1 MRLQSL
7 SFLFPKTRINSVH
20 QNLGSKEHYPSLGA
34 PPPLISPKAPHHLTV
49 PPTTLWNP
57 ASLIDTPAD
66 SRRKPDPPTPPSRP
80 PPGLTRAERPNF
92 MWGEKLEDGAR
103 RRAEGLERYTSLRGQ
118 DAGCLKRTEHDRASQ
133 SLYQHHPIINLH
145 QKSCV
150 PAEQR
155 GKCPAGS
162 PSALRERQ
170 TPASMLVYDEVL
182 QQQRRLLSKLDV
194 EEKKR
199 KEAKEEGE
207 RPSLK
212 ERLFFFFFYI
222 KTEN

>member
-1 MRLQSL
+1 
-7 SFLFPKTRINSVH
+7 
-20 QNLGSKEHYPSLGA
+20 
-34 PPPLISPKAPHHLTV
+34 
-49 PPTTLWNP
+49 
-57 ASLIDTPAD
+57 
-66 SRRKPDPPTPPSRP
+66 
-80 PPGLTRAERPNF
+80 

-103 RRAEGLERYTSLRGQ
+103 RRAEGPERYTSLRGQ
-118 DAGCLKRTEHDRASQ
+118 DAACSKRAEQDRASH
-133 SLYQHHPIINLH
+133 SLYQHHPIVNL
-145 QKSCV
+145 KPGV

-162 PSALRERQ
+162 PSALREHH
-170 TPASMLVYDEVL
+170 TPTSTLVYDELL

-212 ERLFFFFFYI
+212 ERLLFFFFFYI